1 MQRELMKKVLR
12 RGKRILSCIL
22 MLLIIWTMTA
32 VAFPLKAS
40 ARSDYGFDDNT
51 LCWNNGDYSA
61 SIGYG
66 GHTNLCWAVSF
77 SPEDLKDYDGR
88 VLKSVSLYDYLASA
102 VDASLDASSTKLL
115 LKIYESP
122 DGDSKGNPLAEKD
135 DCAMT
140 CSNQYVEYSL
150 DTPITIDASKG
161 LWIEFNNK
169 GSAHFPATGAEINP
183 NVTRGDWICSDGN
196 TWRNYSWYDWM
207 IKANL
212 IERTVVSFDANGGT
226 GNMSFI
232 EFKAGE
238 EIKLPANSFTY
249 DGKYFAGWA
258 TDSEAKTPEYSDEQT
273 ITPSGS
279 VKLYAFW
286 KDKESQEIS
295 ASDMSVMIGETGKSI
310 AASITKGDGNISYSV
325 KSGTSVTINSLG
337 NISTVDTGDTVIT
350 ITASGTEKYLDATK
364 DITITVT
371 DKPVQ
376 VIEANNITLAEG
388 ESAKLE
394 AKLTTGNGILSYS
407 VTGGDTDSISFDET
421 TGDITA
427 LKSGSAVITVKSSE
441 TAEFAAA
448 TISVNITVT
457 PKEKEENNT
466 EDDVTEEV
474 TEEVTDDVT
483 EEVIVEQKDFLD
495 PLRTE
500 LAIAADLAKNTNQHQ
515 VVNYQADYSALP
527 YEFMKLLQDNPQIT
541 LNLTFPFEGEM
552 VTVTINGDK
561 VIADPEIPW
570 YGPAYMMG
578 RFSGS
583 GNANAA
589 NTGVYIVKKG
599 DTLSDI
605 AYLFGT
611 TVEALVEKNGIK
623 NRDLIYIG
631 QEIKY

>member
-1 MQRELMKKVLR
+1 MQKDFMKKVLKNGR
-12 RGKRILSCIL
+12 RIISYILI
-22 MLLIIWTMTA
+22 LLIICTMTA

-51 LCWNNGDYSA
+51 LCWNNGDNSCN
-61 SIGYG
+61 YG
-66 GHTNLCWAVSF
+66 SDTNTSWAVSF

-88 VLKSVSLYDYLASA
+88 VLKSVSLYDHVVSTER
-102 VDASLDASSTKLL
+102 DKSTKLKL
-115 LKIYESP
+115 QIYESP
-122 DGDSKGNPLAEKD
+122 DGDSKGNLLAEKD

-161 LWIEFNNK
+161 LWIEFHNK
-169 GSAHFPATGAEINP
+169 GSASHPATGTKRNP
-183 NVTRGDWICSDGN
+183 NVTRGDWLLNYDN
-196 TWRNYSWYDWM
+196 TWKHAFKDCGFDCDWM

-226 GNMSFI
+226 GNMNPI
-232 EFKAGE
+232 EFKVGE
-238 EIKLPANSFTY
+238 DVKLSANSFTY
-249 DGKYFAGWA
+249 DGKYFIGWD
-258 TDSEAKTPEYSDEQT
+258 TDSEAKTPKYSDEQT
-273 ITPSGS
+273 ITPSRS
-279 VKLYAFW
+279 TKLYAIW
-286 KDKESQEIS
+286 QDKESQEIS

-325 KSGTSVTINSLG
+325 KSGTSVTIDSLG

-441 TAEFAAA
+441 TAEYAAA

-552 VTVTINGDK
+552 VTVTISGDK
-561 VIADPEIPW
+561 VVADPTIPW

>member
-1 MQRELMKKVLR
+1 MQKDFMKKVLKNGR
-12 RGKRILSCIL
+12 RIISYILI
-22 MLLIIWTMTA
+22 LLIICTMTA

-51 LCWNNGDYSA
+51 LCWNNGDNSCNFG
-61 SIGYG
+61 SG
-66 GHTNLCWAVSF
+66 TNTSWAVSF

-88 VLKSVSLYDYLASA
+88 VLKSVSLYDYLDSS
-102 VDASLDASSTKLL
+102 VGDYSTKLL
-115 LKIYESP
+115 LRIYESP
-122 DGDSKGNPLAEKD
+122 DGDSKGNLLAEKD

-161 LWIEFNNK
+161 LWIEFHNK
-169 GSAHFPATGAEINP
+169 GSAYFPATGAKRNP
-183 NVTRGDWICSDGN
+183 NVTRGDWLFNYDN
-196 TWRNYSWYDWM
+196 TWKHASKDCGFDCNWM

-325 KSGTSVTINSLG
+325 KSGTSVTIDSLG

-394 AKLTTGNGILSYS
+394 AKLTTGNGILSYL

-441 TAEFAAA
+441 TAEYAAA

-457 PKEKEENNT
+457 PKKKEENNT

-474 TEEVTDDVT
+474 TEEVTEDVT

-500 LAIAADLAKNTNQHQ
+500 LSIAADLAKNTNQHQ

-552 VTVTINGDK
+552 VTVTISGDK
-561 VIADPEIPW
+561 VVADSTIPW

>member
-51 LCWNNGDYSA
+51 LCWNNGYHSDN
-61 SIGYG
+61 I
-66 GHTNLCWAVSF
+66 GHTNIRNISWAVSF

-88 VLKSVSLYDYLASA
+88 VLKSVSLYDYLYSD
-102 VDASLDASSTKLL
+102 VGDYSTKLL
-115 LKIYESP
+115 LRIYESP
-122 DGDSKGNPLAEKD
+122 DGDSKGNQLAEKD

-161 LWIEFNNK
+161 LWIEFYHK
-169 GSAHFPATGAEINP
+169 GSAYYPATAADKNP
-183 NVTRGDWICSDGN
+183 NVTRGDWITLDGI
-196 TWRNYSWYDWM
+196 TWAHASKDYGLDYDWM

-212 IERTVVSFDANGGT
+212 IERTVVFDANGGT

-232 EFKAGE
+232 EFIADE

-325 KSGTSVTINSLG
+325 KSGTSVTIDSLG

-350 ITASGTEKYLDATK
+350 ITASGTEKYLDTTK

-441 TAEFAAA
+441 TAEYAAA

-466 EDDVTEEV
+466 E
-474 TEEVTDDVT
+474 DDVT

-552 VTVTINGDK
+552 VTVTISGDK
-561 VIADPEIPW
+561 VVADSTIPW